1 MSRLNKANEIIE
13 LAILMQNSYR
23 GLTTDD
29 IAEHF
34 ECCRR
39 SAERMKAV
47 LYENFGNKIEEVTNL
62 TDKKKRWRFKKGTMN
77 WLISFSSANF
87 ANLEHCK
94 NLIKSKAKQKEIEE
108 LIEKIK
114 ALNPQNISEI
124 DIAEISFNQSYATRQ
139 GFRENLNLETMQI
152 INDGILAQKQIK
164 IKYDKSNKE
173 IIINPY
179 GILYS
184 DRAYLVAYNEWAK
197 EIWTYRIS
205 KIKNIELS
213 DNYFDKDRKFDIKT
227 FASRSFGIYQG
238 EVFDVILQ
246 FNKEATEDAKEY
258 FFHPTQRVKYNKDGS
273 LMVTFKASGEYEIIT
288 ELLKWRNGVKI
299 LAPQSLK
306 DAYNKEIKAMYEN
319 IKESNNAKNK

>member
-1 MSRLNKANEIIE
+1 MSRLNKANDIIE
-13 LAILMQNSYR
+13 LAILMQNSYC

-29 IAEHF
+29 VAKHF
-34 ECCRR
+34 ECSRR

-47 LYENFGNKIEEVTNL
+47 LYEKFGNKIEEVTNL

-77 WLISFSSANF
+77 WLINFSSADF
-87 ANLEHCK
+87 ANLEHCT
-94 NLIKSKAKQKEIEE
+94 NLLKSKAKQKEIEE

-114 ALNPQNISEI
+114 ALNPQNVSEI
-124 DIAEISFNQSYATRQ
+124 DIAEISLNQSYAIRQ

-164 IKYDKSNKE
+164 IKYDKSDKE
-173 IIINPY
+173 IILNPY

-184 DRAYLVAYNEWAK
+184 DRAYLIAYNEWTK

-205 KIKNIELS
+205 KIKKIELTE
-213 DNYFDKDRKFDIKT
+213 NYFDKAEKFDIRT
-227 FASRSFGIYQG
+227 YASRSFGIYQG

-246 FNKEATEDAKEY
+246 FNKEAATYAKEY
-258 FFHPTQRVKYNKDGS
+258 FFHPTQRCKYNKDGS
-273 LMVTFKASGEYEIIT
+273 LTLTFKASGEYEIIT

-299 LAPQSLK
+299 IAPQSLK

-319 IKESNNAKNK
+319 IKE